1 MLGPSSKKLMAG
13 FIVILLVSCAYAGD
27 VVTISKDQLKADL
40 SKSSLVVIDV
50 RTGDDWASSPWKI
63 QGAVREDPN
72 IIDQWMSKYPKDKT
86 IVLYC
91 A

>member
-1 MLGPSSKKLMAG
+1 MLIRSFRMLLAG
-13 FIVILLVSCAYAGD
+13 IVTVLLASNAFAGNF
-27 VVTISKDQLKADL
+27 VLISKDQLKEDI
-40 SKSSLVVIDV
+40 SKPTVQIIDV
-50 RTGDDWASSPWKI
+50 RTEGDWASSPWKI

-72 IIDQWMSKYPKDKT
+72 TIDQWMTKYPKEKT

>member
-1 MLGPSSKKLMAG
+1 MLIRSFRMLMAG
-13 FIVILLVSCAYAGD
+13 LIAVLLEANAFASSF
-27 VVTISKDQLKADL
+27 TLISKDQLKEDM
-40 SKSSLVVIDV
+40 SKSTVQVIDV
-50 RTGDDWASSPWKI
+50 RTEGDWASSPWKI

-72 IIDQWMSKYPKDKT
+72 TIDQWMTKYPKEKV